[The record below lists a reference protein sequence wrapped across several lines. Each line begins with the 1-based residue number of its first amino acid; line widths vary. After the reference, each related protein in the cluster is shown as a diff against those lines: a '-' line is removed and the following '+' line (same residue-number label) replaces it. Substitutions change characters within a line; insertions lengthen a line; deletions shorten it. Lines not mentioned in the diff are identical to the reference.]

1 MPEPLPPSLPRSLHP
16 PLRDWPLGLAAWAVG
31 WAAMA
36 WLAGRVDLAN
46 LAMVL
51 VLASAVASF
60 WLPVVAACGLATVSV
75 AAFNWL
81 FVEPVHSLSVSL
93 SQHTLLLV
101 AMLGVSWIISA
112 VMGRQRALARHA
124 QHQGERVQQLHRFGE
139 ALRDSQAPAQQAGLL
154 FASLGALLGTAPRLL
169 VLHGPLPATDEDD
182 TALLLGEP
190 TPHERSGLWQ
200 CLRQGTAFGPGT
212 GRHAELR
219 EWYFP
224 LRGRQAAF
232 GAAMV
237 PLAPDSLPDADTRAQ
252 VQALCDQLGIA
263 LQRALAQRQVDAAQ
277 AEVQLQSVRNALQAA
292 ISHDF
297 RTPLAAILGAAS
309 ALREQQ
315 GRLSQAQQDRLLASI
330 DQECRHLSRLTD
342 NTLQLARL
350 DAPGVTLTLDWES
363 PQELAGAVLAR
374 RRARTVHTDGPDRLG
389 LRVDP
394 GTPLVRCDALLMSQ
408 LLDNL
413 VDNALKYAPEGP
425 VDLLVRPQA
434 GHVVL
439 AVRDRGPGVAP
450 AWRERIFQVFQRGED
465 RPAPDGARARSAGVG
480 LAVCRAI
487 AQAHG
492 GELRLR
498 ARAHGGASFEC
509 WLPQQPVPPIAAE
522 DEADPP

>member
-1 MPEPLPPSLPRSLHP
+1 MKSTPSPSLQP
-16 PLRDWPLGLAAWAVG
+16 PLRGWPLGLAAWAVG
-31 WAAMA
+31 WAAMG
-36 WLAGRVDLAN
+36 WLEGRVDLAN

-51 VLASAVASF
+51 VLASTIASF
-60 WLPVVAACGLATVSV
+60 WLPAMVACALAAASV
-75 AAFNWL
+75 LGFNWL
-81 FVEPVHSLSVSL
+81 FVPPKFTLSVDL
-93 SQHTLLLV
+93 SQHALLLL
-101 AMLGVSWIISA
+101 AMLGVSWAIAA
-112 VMGRQRALARHA
+112 VMGRLRSLARDA
-124 QHQGERVQQLHRFGE
+124 RRQGERVHQLQRFGE
-139 ALRDSQAPAQQAGLL
+139 ALRDSQEPARQAGALY
-154 FASLGALLGTAPRLL
+154 ASLEALLGTAPRLL
-169 VLHGPLPATDEDD
+169 VLHGPLPASDD
-182 TALLLGEP
+182 DSAALLLGEP
-190 TPHERSGLWQ
+190 TAHERSGLWQ
-200 CLRQGTAFGPGT
+200 CLRQGQPFGPGT

-237 PLAPDSLPDADTRAQ
+237 PLALDTTPDADTRAQ
-252 VQALCDQLGIA
+252 AQALCDQLGLA
-263 LQRALAQRQVDAAQ
+263 LQRALAQRLADTAREEA
-277 AEVQLQSVRNALQAA
+277 QLQNVRNALLAA

-309 ALREQQ
+309 AMREQQ
-315 GRLSQAQQDRLLASI
+315 GRLSPAQQARLLDSI
-330 DQECRHLSRLTD
+330 EHECRHLSRLTD

-350 DAPGVTLTLDWES
+350 DAPGVALTLDWES

-374 RRARTVHTDGPDRLG
+374 RRTRNGGHEGTSRLR

-394 GTPLVRCDALLMSQ
+394 ETPLVRCDALLLSQ

-425 VDLLVRPQA
+425 VELLVRPQA
-434 GHVVL
+434 SHVVL
-439 AVRDRGPGVAP
+439 AVRDRGPGVAL

-465 RPAPDGARARSAGVG
+465 RPTPDGARTRSAGVG

-509 WLPQQPVPPIAAE
+509 WLPLQAVPALPTEAEAA
-522 DEADPP
+522 PP